1 MSPKENRKVALES
14 AGAFLWVVGLTD
26 LEMTYSTGF
35 NTLFGYQS
43 NDFLKRGGIKAIIP
57 PDDLERMKEELN
69 LCRSGQSTRFFIEF
83 RVINKDGGYSWYRS
97 VGAVRENSHGKKE
110 LAGMTYD
117 ISHERRKELELE
129 EMRNRFELI
138 AQNTSD
144 GILVIKG
151 TTIEFASKSYLG
163 QLGYPEDEE
172 IGRNSEAVAALIHP
186 DDRWVIGKI
195 FEAIS
200 RKEKNLL
207 YLYRALRKD
216 GSYIWRE
223 DLANFF
229 YDDDGNYYQSI
240 VVARDVTFRVETTKK
255 LEEAKEKAEEVARL
269 KSNLLNNM
277 SHEFRTPMIGIL
289 GYSEMLA
296 ESAFD
301 EEQKK
306 WANSI
311 HKTGS
316 RLMRT
321 LNLLL
326 DYAKWESETV
336 NPVFE
341 SVDPA
346 AIIRQSAD
354 LFVPEAEKKGLKL
367 DTNCRCDNLRIQ
379 TNRRMLENI
388 IDNLI
393 DNAIKFTESGEVAV
407 RAYTEVTSFKIE
419 VADTGIGVPAEHQA
433 LIFEEFRQV
442 SEGIGRSHEGAG
454 LGLTLAK
461 LWCEKIGASISVESQ
476 PGEGSVF
483 TVSLPIEETNQNG
496 TP

>member
-1 MSPKENRKVALES
+1 MSPKENSKVALES
-14 AGAFLWVVGLTD
+14 AGAFLWVVDLTD
-26 LEMTYSTGF
+26 LEMTYSTSF
-35 NTLFGYQS
+35 DNLFGYRS
-43 NDFLKRGGIKAIIP
+43 DAILRKGGIGEIMVP
-57 PDDLERMKEELN
+57 EDLELMKEKLHE
-69 LCRSGQSTRFFIEF
+69 CRSGETSRFLVDF
-83 RVINKDGGYSWYRS
+83 RIKNCDGGYSWCRS

-117 ISHERRKELELE
+117 ISHERKKEQELE

-163 QLGYPEDEE
+163 QLGYPEEEE
-172 IGRNSEAVAALIHP
+172 IGRNSEAVASLIHP
-186 DDRWVIGKI
+186 EDRHVIGEI
-195 FEAIS
+195 FEAIG
-200 RKEKNLL
+200 RKEKTLI

-296 ESAFD
+296 ESALD

-367 DTNCRCDNLRIQ
+367 NTDCRCDNLRIQ

-407 RAYTEVTSFKIE
+407 RAYLEVKGFKIE

-433 LIFEEFRQV
+433 LIFEEFRQA

-483 TVSLPIEETNQNG
+483 TVSLPIEETN
-496 TP
+496 